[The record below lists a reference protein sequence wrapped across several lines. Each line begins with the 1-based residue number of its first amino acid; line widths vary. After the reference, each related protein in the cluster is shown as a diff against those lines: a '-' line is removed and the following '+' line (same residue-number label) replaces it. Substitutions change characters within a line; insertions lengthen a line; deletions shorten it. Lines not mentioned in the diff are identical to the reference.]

1 MNNFAM
7 RVGAAACLLVTFP
20 SLHAQTDA
28 AAGGRGLEEV
38 VVTAQKRVE
47 NVQDV
52 PLAVSVVSEQQMES
66 AGVREFADMAKVSP
80 SLNIRAADQ
89 PVNASVALRGIGT
102 FAFGIGVEP
111 SVAVQ
116 LDDVPVAFQARAFTD
131 LTDVERVEVLRG
143 PQSTLYGKSAS
154 AGLINITT
162 RAPTDEFTS
171 LINLQ
176 ATTDDEY
183 RGALSVS
190 GPISDTLS
198 YRLTGSHS
206 DFEGNVDNIG
216 TGNTVNGRDDTT
228 LRGKLQWDATD
239 ALQVSLGLNYS
250 EGESTAV
257 SPLIR
262 LSPAARLRGNPA
274 LSSDIT
280 MPGIV
285 ASEDNLRINHDV
297 DPLAKSDGFG
307 QSLKISYDFANDFSL
322 VSITSND
329 EFTLDDRLDV
339 DRTSYA
345 PLNNF
350 QFGRFNAKVQTQ
362 EIRLLSPAD
371 QDVRYTV
378 GVFYGDNDLT
388 RRFTRGPL
396 FSLADWYATAGSTV
410 KAVFGQVDWTFL
422 PSTTATL
429 GARAQDE
436 EIDYTF
442 NDILSASAFAG
453 SSDDEASTYRVGLR
467 HEFTDDFMLFGSH
480 ATGHKGQTYD
490 LTTGFNAA
498 RAAAGPVDPETSKS
512 FELGFKSR
520 LLERRMVLNVTAF
533 HVKYEDFQQQGIEF
547 IGGAQNYRLTN
558 VGTVKTRG
566 VELESDFQATDSLRL
581 NGSVAYVDAIIDKYP
596 TANCFPG
603 QTAAQGCTGSPSR
616 QDLAGERLPSA
627 PEWKL
632 NVGWDY
638 DLELGSLPFEG
649 VLSGSYVW
657 QSEQNFS
664 LNRDPQTEQGS
675 YGIFNLSAGI
685 RHLDDRYRVT
695 LFVNNLF
702 DKGYGVSGG
711 NQFGNFGNA
720 IATELLPARDFSRY
734 GGVRVSLSY

>member
-1 MNNFAM
+1 MQIFAL
-7 RVGAAACLLVTFP
+7 RASAAACALAFVP
-20 SLHAQTDA
+20 SIQAQTNDA
-28 AAGGRGLEEV
+28 GRQLEEV

-52 PLAVSVVSEQQMES
+52 PLAVSVVSESQMES
-66 AGVREFADMAKVSP
+66 AGVREFADMAKVAP
-80 SLNIRAADQ
+80 SLNIRSADQ

-171 LINLQ
+171 LLNLQ

-190 GPISDTLS
+190 GPIGSRLS
-198 YRLTGSHS
+198 YRVTGSHS
-206 DFEGNVDNIG
+206 DFKGNVDNIA
-216 TGNTVNGRDDTT
+216 TGRTVNGRDDTT

-239 ALQVSLGLNYS
+239 ALQVTLGMNYS
-250 EGESTAV
+250 EGDATAV
-257 SPLIR
+257 SSMIR
-262 LSPAARLRGNPA
+262 MSPAARLRGNPA
-274 LSSDIT
+274 LSSDVT

-285 ASEDNLRINHDV
+285 ASDDNLRISHDV
-297 DPLAKSDGFG
+297 QPLASSDGFG
-307 QSLKISYDFANDFSL
+307 QSLKVSYDFANDFTL
-322 VSITSND
+322 TSISSHD
-329 EFTLDDRLDV
+329 EFQLDDRLDV

-350 QFGRFNAKVQTQ
+350 QSGRFGADVITQ
-362 EIRLLSPAD
+362 EFRLLSPSDNAF
-371 QDVRYTV
+371 RYTV
-378 GVFYGDNDLT
+378 GLFYGDNDLT
-388 RRFTRGPL
+388 RRFSRGPL
-396 FSLADWYATAGSTV
+396 FSLANWDATAGSTV
-410 KAVFGQVDWTFL
+410 TAAFGQADWSFL
-422 PSTTATL
+422 PKTTATL
-429 GARAQDE
+429 GARVQDE

-442 NDILSASAFAG
+442 LDIQNGSAFFKG
-453 SSDDEASTYRVGLR
+453 SSTDDAATYRVGLR

-498 RAAAGPVDPETSKS
+498 RAAAGPVDPEKSKS
-512 FELGFKSR
+512 YEIGFKSR
-520 LLERRMVLNVTAF
+520 LLDRSMVLNVTAF
-533 HVKYEDFQQQGIEF
+533 NVRYEDFQQQGIEF

-558 VGTVKTRG
+558 VGTVETRG
-566 VELESDFQATDSLRL
+566 VEVESDWRASGSLRIT
-581 NGSVAYVDAIIDKYP
+581 GAVAYVDAVIDEYP
-596 TANCFPG
+596 TANCYPG
-603 QTAAQGCTGSPSR
+603 QTAAQGCIGTPAR
-616 QDLAGERLPSA
+616 QDLAGRRLPSA

-632 NVGWDY
+632 NMGWDY
-638 DLELGSLPFEG
+638 DFDMGSMPFEG
-649 VLSGSYVW
+649 VFSGSYVW

-664 LNRDPQTEQGS
+664 LNQDPETVQGS
-675 YGIFNLSAGI
+675 YGVLNLSAGI
-685 RHLDDRYRVT
+685 HHLDDRYRIT
-695 LFVNNLF
+695 LFVNNVL
-702 DKGYGVSGG
+702 DKGYAVSGG
-711 NQFGNFGNA
+711 SQFGNFGNA
-720 IATELLPARDFSRY
+720 IATEFMPARDFSRY

>member
-1 MNNFAM
+1 MNNFAL
-7 RVGAAACLLVTFP
+7 RAGAAACVFAMVP
-20 SLHAQTDA
+20 SLRAQTNDSV
-28 AAGGRGLEEV
+28 RQLEEV
-38 VVTAQKRVE
+38 VVTAQKRAE

-52 PLAVSVVSEQQMES
+52 PLAVSVVSENQMES
-66 AGVREFADMAKVSP
+66 AGVREFADMAKVAP

-190 GPISDTLS
+190 GPIGSRLS
-198 YRLTGSHS
+198 YRVTGSHS
-206 DFEGNVDNIG
+206 DFKGNVDNIA
-216 TGNTVNGRDDTT
+216 TGKTVNGRDDTT
-228 LRGKLQWDATD
+228 LRGKLQWDPTD
-239 ALQVSLGLNYS
+239 ALQVTLGMNYS
-250 EGESTAV
+250 EGDASAV
-257 SPLIR
+257 SPLSR
-262 LSPAARLRGNPA
+262 MSPAARLRGNPA
-274 LSSDIT
+274 LSSDVT

-285 ASEDNLRINHDV
+285 ASDDNLRISHNV
-297 DPLAKSDGFG
+297 EPLARSDGFG
-307 QSLKISYDFANDFSL
+307 QSLKVSYDFANDFTL
-322 VSITSND
+322 TSISSHD
-329 EFTLDDRLDV
+329 EFQLDDRLDV

-345 PLNNF
+345 QLNNF
-350 QFGRFNAKVQTQ
+350 QGGRFGADVITQ
-362 EIRLLSPAD
+362 EFRLLSPSD
-371 QDVRYTV
+371 GDFRYTV
-378 GVFYGDNDLT
+378 GLFYGDNDLT
-388 RRFTRGPL
+388 RRFSRGPV
-396 FSLADWYATAGSTV
+396 FSLANWYATAGSTV
-410 KAVFGQVDWTFL
+410 KAAFGQADWSFL
-422 PSTTATL
+422 PKTTATL
-429 GARAQDE
+429 GARVQDE

-442 NDILSASAFAG
+442 LDIQNNSAFFAG
-453 SSDDEASTYRVGLR
+453 DSQDEAATYRIGLR

-498 RAAAGPVDPETSKS
+498 RAAAGPVDPEKSKS
-512 FELGFKSR
+512 YEIGFKSR
-520 LLERRMVLNVTAF
+520 LLDRSMVLNVTAF
-533 HVKYEDFQQQGIEF
+533 DVRYEDFQQQGIEF

-566 VELESDFQATDSLRL
+566 VEIESDWQTTDSLRIT
-581 NGSVAYVDAIIDKYP
+581 GAIAYVDAIIDKYP
-596 TANCFPG
+596 TANCYPG
-603 QTAAQGCTGSPSR
+603 QTAAQGCTGSPTR
-616 QDLAGERLPSA
+616 QDLAGKRLPSA

-638 DLELGSLPFEG
+638 DFDMGSLPFEG
-649 VLSGSYVW
+649 VFSGSYVW

-664 LNRDPQTEQGS
+664 LNQDPQTIQGS
-675 YGIFNLSAGI
+675 YGVLNLSAGI
-685 RHLDDRYRVT
+685 HHLDDRYRIT
-695 LFVNNLF
+695 LFVNNVL
-702 DKGYGVSGG
+702 DKGYAVGGG

-720 IATELLPARDFSRY
+720 LASEFLPARDFSRY

>member
-1 MNNFAM
+1 MNKFAM
-7 RVGAAACLLVTFP
+7 RASAVACALVVVP
-20 SLHAQTDA
+20 SVYAQTNEDA
-28 AAGGRGLEEV
+28 GRQLEEV

-52 PLAVSVVSEQQMES
+52 PLAVSVVSEAQMES
-66 AGVREFADMAKVSP
+66 AGVREFADMAKVAP

-190 GPISDTLS
+190 GPIGSRLS
-198 YRLTGSHS
+198 YRVTGSHS
-206 DFEGNVDNIG
+206 DFKGDVDNIA

-228 LRGKLQWDATD
+228 LRGKLLWEATD
-239 ALQVSLGLNYS
+239 ALTVTLGLNYS
-250 EGESTAV
+250 EGEATAV
-257 SPLIR
+257 SPLSL

-274 LSSDIT
+274 LSSNVT

-285 ASEDNLRINHDV
+285 ASDDNLRISHDV
-297 DPLAKSDGFG
+297 DPLARSDGFG
-307 QSLKISYDFANDFSL
+307 QSLKVSYDFANDFTL
-322 VSITSND
+322 TSITSND
-329 EFTLDDRLDV
+329 EFQLDDRLDV

-345 PLNNF
+345 QLNNF
-350 QFGRFNAKVQTQ
+350 QGGRFGADVVTQ
-362 EIRLLSPAD
+362 EFRLLSPAD
-371 QDVRYTV
+371 SDIRYTL
-378 GVFYGDNDLT
+378 GAFYGDNDLT
-388 RRFTRGPL
+388 RRFSRGPL
-396 FSLADWYATAGSTV
+396 FSLANWYATAGSTV
-410 KAVFGQVDWTFL
+410 KAVFGQADWTFL
-422 PSTTATL
+422 PGTTATL
-429 GARAQDE
+429 GARYQDE
-436 EIDYTF
+436 KIDYTF
-442 NDILSASAFAG
+442 NDIQNSASFAG
-453 SSDDEASTYRVGLR
+453 SSDDEASTYRIGLR
-467 HEFTDDFMLFGSH
+467 HEFTDDFMLFISH

-512 FELGFKSR
+512 YEIGFKSR
-520 LLERRMVLNVTAF
+520 LLDRSMVLNVTAF
-533 HVKYEDFQQQGIEF
+533 NVDYEDFQQQGIEF

-558 VGTVKTRG
+558 VGTVQTRG
-566 VELESDFQATDSLRL
+566 IEVETDWRATESLRL
-581 NGSVAYVDAIIDKYP
+581 NGAVAYVDAFIDKYP
-596 TANCFPG
+596 TANCYPG
-603 QTAAQGCTGSPSR
+603 QTAAQGCTGSPQR
-616 QDLAGERLPSA
+616 QDLAGKTLPSA

-638 DLELGSLPFEG
+638 DFGMGEMPFEG
-649 VLSGSYVW
+649 TFSGSYVW

-664 LNRDPQTEQGS
+664 LNQDPQTIQES
-675 YGIFNLSAGI
+675 YGILNLSAGI
-685 RHLDDRYRVT
+685 HHLEDHYRVT
-695 LFVNNLF
+695 LFVNNVF
-702 DKGYGVSGG
+702 DKGYAVGGG
-711 NQFGNFGNA
+711 NQFGNFGNQL
-720 IATELLPARDFSRY
+720 ATEILPARDFKRY
-734 GGVRVSLSY
+734 GGVRVTLSY